1 MLHVLLRNRSIF
13 VESICG
19 GSAEFAPRRKR
30 RLEIA
35 VVRCV
40 VFKIGDAIQARMVPL
55 TLKTR
60 RQLGLA
66 AAEPN
71 GWMSADVR
79 AAHISRIPH

>member
-1 MLHVLLRNRSIF
+1 MLHVLLGNRSIF
-13 VESICG
+13 VDGICC
-19 GSAEFAPRRKR
+19 SRAEFAPRRKR

-40 VFKIGDAIQARMVPL
+40 VFKIGDATEARMVPIS
-55 TLKTR
+55 LKTR

-71 GWMSADVR
+71 GWMLADVR
-79 AAHISRIPH
+79 VAHISRIPH